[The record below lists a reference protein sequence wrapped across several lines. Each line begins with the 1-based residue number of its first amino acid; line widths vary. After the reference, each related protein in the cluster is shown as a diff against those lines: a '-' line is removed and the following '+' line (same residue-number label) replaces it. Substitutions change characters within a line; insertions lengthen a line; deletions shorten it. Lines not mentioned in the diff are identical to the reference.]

1 MSRSSKLFCDRS
13 ADSFRCAGDKNIH
26 KLKVRDTK
34 YELFKYKLVLRTSNF
49 VLCAMK
55 YRHLFFDLDHT
66 LWDFETNA
74 RQTLS
79 DLYKSNA
86 LQTKGIPDFDLFFE
100 RYSYH
105 NERLWDRYTKGFIKQ
120 EELRW
125 KRMWLALLDF
135 KLADE
140 PLSKLLAVQFLEHLP
155 TKKELFPY
163 TIEIL
168 SYLKNKGY
176 RLHLITN
183 GFEEVQYHKLEHS
196 NMQPFFDVVIT
207 SEASNSLKPNK
218 EIFEYALEKT
228 GALVHESIMIGDNQD
243 ADIQGGINA
252 GMDTIFVN
260 HLNVVPHV
268 KSTHVIYH
276 LKELENI
283 L

>member
-1 MSRSSKLFCDRS
+1 
-13 ADSFRCAGDKNIH
+13 
-26 KLKVRDTK
+26 
-34 YELFKYKLVLRTSNF
+34 
-49 VLCAMK
+49 MK

-74 RQTLS
+74 RETLS
-79 DLYKSNA
+79 EIYLGNA
-86 LQTKGIPDFDLFFE
+86 LVEKGITDFDQFFE
-100 RYSYH
+100 RYSHH

-125 KRMWLALLDF
+125 KRMWLAMLDF

-140 PLSKLLAVQFLEHLP
+140 PLARSMSVEFLEGLP
-155 TKKELFPY
+155 TRKNLFPY

-168 SYLKNKGY
+168 TYLREKNY
-176 RLHLITN
+176 RMHLVTN
-183 GFEEVQYHKLEHS
+183 GFEKVQHHKLQNASLHS
-196 NMQPFFDVVIT
+196 FFEEVIT
-207 SEASNSLKPNK
+207 SEASNSLKPHK
-218 EIFEYALEKT
+218 EIFEYAIMKT
-228 GALVHESIMIGDNQD
+228 GADLTESIMIGDNLD

-260 HLNVVPHV
+260 HLNIEPHV
-268 KSTHVIYH
+268 QATYTIYH